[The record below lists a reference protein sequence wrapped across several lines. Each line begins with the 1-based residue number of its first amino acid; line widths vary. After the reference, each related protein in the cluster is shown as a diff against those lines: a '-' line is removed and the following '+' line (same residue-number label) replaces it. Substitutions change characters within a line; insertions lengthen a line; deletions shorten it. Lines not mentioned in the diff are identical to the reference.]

1 MRIMRNIAS
10 EDKRTIA
17 AALNETDLASLIHMM
32 KTERGWDFSGY
43 KPASLKRRVLK
54 VLNAHQASSLDEYR
68 RMLER
73 DPSEYD
79 KLLSTITIQVSEFF
93 REPEV
98 FTALKKL
105 LREAPPSTEKLR
117 VWSCG
122 CAYGEEPY
130 SIAIMLSETLGPDV
144 MRRATVFATDICRD
158 AIEQAR
164 RGVYR
169 MEQLHNVD
177 TDTWKRHFRLQG
189 GHNRIGY
196 DIRNHVKFGVLD
208 IVTNH
213 PIPNVHILF
222 CRNLFIYFNKA
233 LQGSAFAK
241 LDYSLK
247 KGGLLVMGRAEI
259 VPTAFAGR
267 YERIDGRLGIYR
279 KIAQDRSLPGAG

>member
-1 MRIMRNIAS
+1 MRNSAS

-32 KTERGWDFSGY
+32 KIERGWDFSGY
-43 KPASLKRRVLK
+43 KPASLKRRILK
-54 VLNAHQASSLDEYR
+54 VLSAHQASSLDEYR
-68 RMLER
+68 RLLER

-79 KLLSTITIQVSEFF
+79 KLLSTITIKVSEFF

-98 FTALKKL
+98 FATLKKL
-105 LREAPPSTEKLR
+105 LRASPPRLR
-117 VWSCG
+117 AWSCG

-130 SIAIMLSETLGPDV
+130 SIAIMLSETLGVEV

-177 TDTWKRHFRLQG
+177 TDTWRRHFRLQG
-189 GHNRIGY
+189 GLNKIRCEL
-196 DIRNHVKFGVLD
+196 RNHVKFGILD
-208 IVTNH
+208 LVNNH

-222 CRNLFIYFNKA
+222 CKNLFIYFNKA
-233 LQGSAFAK
+233 LQESAFTK

-247 KGGLLVMGRAEI
+247 KDGLLVMGRAEI
-259 VPTAFAGR
+259 VPAAFAAR
-267 YERIDGRLGIYR
+267 YERVDGTLSIYR
-279 KIAQDRSLPGAG
+279 KMA

>member
-1 MRIMRNIAS
+1 MRQSAS
-10 EDKRTIA
+10 EDKRALA
-17 AALNETDLASLIHMM
+17 AAFNENELASLIHMM
-32 KTERGWDFSGY
+32 KIERGWDFSGY
-43 KPASLKRRVLK
+43 KQASLKRRVLK
-54 VLNAHQASSLDEYR
+54 VLNANQASSLDEYR

-79 KLLSTITIQVSEFF
+79 KLLSTITIKVSEFF

-98 FTALKKL
+98 FDALRKL
-105 LREAPPSTEKLR
+105 LQDSPPGTEKLR
-117 VWSCG
+117 AWSCG

-130 SIAIMLSETLGPDV
+130 SIAIMLSETLGPEV
-144 MRRATVFATDICRD
+144 MRHATVFATDICSD

-177 TDTWKRHFRLQG
+177 TDTWRRHFRLQG
-189 GHNRIGY
+189 GLNRIGC
-196 DIRNHVKFGVLD
+196 DLRNHVKFGVLD

-222 CRNLFIYFNKA
+222 CRNLFIYFNRA
-233 LQGSAFAK
+233 LQESAFAK
-241 LDYSLK
+241 LDYSLR

-259 VPTAFAGR
+259 VPAAFAGR
-267 YERIDGRLGIYR
+267 YERVDGRLGIYR
-279 KIAQDRSLPGAG
+279 KAG